1 MYIYIYIYHIRIYL
15 CVYSPSLEKGT
26 QGLLYKRV
34 GGVPKGYEL
43 VWGHSSYLYTIL
55 HTFAN
60 FKRMPEVFDKYTI
73 QQVHARHL
81 FETTLRQVNYNPW
94 NP

>member
-34 GGVPKGYEL
+34 GGVPKGYEF
-43 VWGHSSYLYTIL
+43 SCDRLYMCKANTL
-55 HTFAN
+55 H
-60 FKRMPEVFDKYTI
+60 D
-73 QQVHARHL
+73 H
-81 FETTLRQVNYNPW
+81 PW
-94 NP
+94 KSPC